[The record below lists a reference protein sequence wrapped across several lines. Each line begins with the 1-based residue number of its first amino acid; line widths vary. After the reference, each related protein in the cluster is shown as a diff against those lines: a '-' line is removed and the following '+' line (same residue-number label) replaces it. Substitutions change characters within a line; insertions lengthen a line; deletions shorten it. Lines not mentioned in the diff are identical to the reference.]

1 MELGISLQLYQ
12 AATALL
18 IGMGAGL
25 YYDLLKMLRRGRG
38 RRGLVTCFDLLYWLG
53 LVFVLFLQ
61 TMVLGLGVVR
71 LFMLVA
77 NVLGGGLY
85 FMVLSGAVCLVL
97 GKILDRLSQVI
108 RFLMAPLRKLWL
120 KGKKVADGM
129 KKDFIKWG
137 KHNIILTKYAHFRR
151 RRRVR
156 EKKGGGSGAAQK
168 GKYFYEAGGVGSGH
182 LRLGELDRSART
194 DRGRQRKPL
203 SSRAGRSGTGSRKR
217 RL

>member
-12 AATALL
+12 GATALL

-25 YYDLLKMLRRGRG
+25 YYDLLKTLRRGRG
-38 RRGLVTCFDLLYWLG
+38 RRAVVTFFDLLYWLG

-61 TMVLGLGVVR
+61 TMIVGLGLVR

-77 NVLGGGLY
+77 NVLGAGLY
-85 FMVLSGAVCLVL
+85 FMALSGAVCFVL
-97 GKILDRLSQVI
+97 GKILDGLSQII
-108 RFLMAPLRKLWL
+108 RFFAAPVRKLWS
-120 KGKKVADGM
+120 KGKKVANGV

-137 KHNIILTKYAHFRR
+137 KHNIILTNYAHFRR
-151 RRRVR
+151 RRRMR
-156 EKKGGGSGAAQK
+156 DGKGGGSDAAQK
-168 GKYFYEAGGVGSGH
+168 GKYFYEAGGVGPGH
-182 LRLGELDRSART
+182 LRLGELDRSTRA
-194 DRGRQRKPL
+194 DRGRERKSL